1 MAIIIARTVEAIM
14 GVKMRCKDCPY
25 LVKTDSV
32 EIVGYYDLYC
42 DKYGIS
48 HSPICEAN
56 LDYLNCVENQRNFEE
71 VVRGDKE

>member
-1 MAIIIARTVEAIM
+1 M
-14 GVKMRCKDCPY
+14 KCKDCPY

-42 DKYGIS
+42 RKYSI
-48 HSPICEAN
+48 HHCPICEAN
-56 LDYLNCVENQRNFEE
+56 LDYLNCVEGQKNFEE

>member
-1 MAIIIARTVEAIM
+1 M
-14 GVKMRCKDCPY
+14 KCKDCPY

-48 HSPICEAN
+48 HSPICKAN